1 MSSLNK
7 VMLIGHAGKDPEIR
21 YIGEGTP
28 VCKFSLATSLRF
40 KDRSGQQQERTE
52 WHNIVVWGRQAEI
65 ANEYIRKGRQIF
77 VEGRITTRSWTDAEN
92 VKKFMTEIVAT
103 HFVLLGRKDE
113 ASGPAPGGGGK
124 SGSTSDDSTDYED
137 EELGPPLDYDD
148 NILNPSA

>member
-28 VCKFSLATSLRF
+28 VCKFSLATSERF

-52 WHNIVVWGRQAEI
+52 WHNIVVWGKLAEI
-65 ANEYIRKGRQIF
+65 ANDYIRKGKQVY
-77 VEGRITTRSWTDAEN
+77 VEGRITTRSWTDAEG
-92 VKKFMTEIVAT
+92 VKKFMTEIVALN
-103 HFVLLGRKDE
+103 FVLLGRRDE
-113 ASGPAPGGGGK
+113 ASGPAPRT
-124 SGSTSDDSTDYED
+124 SGSESPSADTDSYED
-137 EELGPPLDYDD
+137 DELGPPLDYDD